1 MAMTPPEEAGPDTGD
16 SLRGKVIAGNFRIER
31 LIGSGAMGNVYQA
44 EQLSLGKEVA
54 VKVLHPHLSSDEKLV
69 RRFQREAKS
78 ASRLNHANSI
88 QIIDSGRDGD
98 GTLYIA
104 MELLSGRDLSQVIKD
119 EFPLPVPR
127 IVRIMSQVLSALDE
141 AHAHGVIHRDLK
153 PSNIMLIER
162 RGEPDFVKVCDYGIA
177 KAQHDESAAESQMLT
192 IQGLVC
198 GTPEYMSPEQARGE
212 PLDGRTDLYS
222 AAVILYHMVTGDIP
236 FRAATPIG
244 IVSRH
249 LSEAPVVPS
258 SRRPDPSIPPDLD
271 DLILRGLAKSRELRP
286 ETAAR
291 FREELENIGSG
302 RLGRRLRDDQGTVPA
317 TPKALAGDGETMAMA
332 AVMKPDRGGK
342 RAPAGKPLAVGLMM
356 VAIAGAGT
364 MVMLKRARQPG
375 GGGQASLVSA
385 SAAGAIGAIELSG
398 QDPSVSAPA
407 AEPPANQN
415 SAPKVAAAV
424 PPAGSQEPAN
434 SLSDIDSSTAT
445 NTSSEVAAALP
456 RAAGTADPVVSRRFR
471 SHGGATPSHPALLA
485 ADVAPKRQPV
495 AAATSTRGSMK
506 STTPRMIDSTAGS
519 ATAPHP
525 GSLVAAAVT
534 APPPPGGAA
543 APDAVQGSG
552 SAGGNSPREIVTDGE
567 RLLSQGEVIEA
578 CRRGEDAKK
587 AAPRLAPAYKF
598 LGKCYMRAG
607 NPTRAK
613 ENYRRYLELAP
624 GAPDA
629 MFIESIVK

>member
-16 SLRGKVIAGNFRIER
+16 SLRGKVIAGNFRIEQ

-104 MELLSGRDLSQVIKD
+104 MELLSGRDLSQVIRE

-249 LSEAPVVPS
+249 LSEAPVLPS
-258 SRRPDPSIPPDLD
+258 SRRPDPCIPPDLD

-302 RLGRRLRDDQGTVPA
+302 RLARRLRDDQGTVPA

-332 AVMKPDRGGK
+332 AVMTADRGGK
-342 RAPAGKPLAVGLMM
+342 RAPAGKPLAVGLML
-356 VAIAGAGT
+356 VAIAGAGA

-375 GGGQASLVSA
+375 GGGQSSRVAPPSVGASGVMGNSA
-385 SAAGAIGAIELSG
+385 SMVAAAGAPADSEGPADSLAGIDRSTTIKPMGEVTVPLPSAAGA
-398 QDPSVSAPA
+398 
-407 AEPPANQN
+407 
-415 SAPKVAAAV
+415 
-424 PPAGSQEPAN
+424 
-434 SLSDIDSSTAT
+434 
-445 NTSSEVAAALP
+445 
-456 RAAGTADPVVSRRFR
+456 ADPRVVSRRPR
-471 SHGGATPSHPALLA
+471 SHGDTAPSHPALLA
-485 ADVAPKRQPV
+485 DQGAPGRQ
-495 AAATSTRGSMK
+495 AAAAAARTHGPVK
-506 STTPRMIDSTAGS
+506 PATPGMIDSTAGS
-519 ATAPHP
+519 AATPHP
-525 GSLVAAAVT
+525 ASMVAAAMT
-534 APPPPGGAA
+534 ALPPPGGAT
-543 APDAVQGSG
+543 APDAVEASGSG
-552 SAGGNSPREIVTDGE
+552 AGGSPREMVTDGE
-567 RLLSQGEVIEA
+567 RLLSQGEVAEA

-607 NPTRAK
+607 NPGRAK

>member
-1 MAMTPPEEAGPDTGD
+1 MTPPEEASPGEGDRNVRDPQTGD
-16 SLRGKVIAGNFRIER
+16 QLLGKVIAGNFRIAR

-54 VKVLHPHLSSDEKLV
+54 VKVLHPHLMSDEKLV

-78 ASRLNHANSI
+78 ASRLNHPNSI
-88 QIIDSGRDGD
+88 QIIDSGRDAD

-104 MELLSGRDLSQVIKD
+104 MELLTGRDLSQIIRD
-119 EFPLPVPR
+119 EFPMPVPR
-127 IVRIMSQVLSALDE
+127 ITRIMSQVLSALDE

-177 KAQHDESAAESQMLT
+177 KAQLEESAADAQMMLT

-249 LSEAPVVPS
+249 LSETPAVPS
-258 SRRPDPSIPPDLD
+258 ARRQDPAIPPDLD

-286 ETAAR
+286 ASAAI
-291 FREELENIGSG
+291 FREELENIGTG
-302 RLGRRLRDDQGTVPA
+302 RVGRRLRGDSRTVPTRPQVA
-317 TPKALAGDGETMAMA
+317 AGDGETISLA
-332 AVMKPDRGGK
+332 AVTGPRRRGK
-342 RAPAGKPLAVGLMM
+342 TGKPLAIALVLVAVGGAVLMVM
-356 VAIAGAGT
+356 NRRPRLPPGAQLPPTVSISSLSGAGVLPMGT
-364 MVMLKRARQPG
+364 GTASPAKAEESSVQGAPG
-375 GGGQASLVSA
+375 IPSQDDKLQKDVTPLPPVPEGAGKLNVSGTIAKTAPPRRLAALSKAA
-385 SAAGAIGAIELSG
+385 SALAESARRRKQGPPQAARATSTGGKSDGAPGTSG
-398 QDPSVSAPA
+398 PPSPSPSVVTSALSTTP
-407 AEPPANQN
+407 
-415 SAPKVAAAV
+415 VAAS
-424 PPAGSQEPAN
+424 G
-434 SLSDIDSSTAT
+434 STAT
-445 NTSSEVAAALP
+445 EAKANT
-456 RAAGTADPVVSRRFR
+456 
-471 SHGGATPSHPALLA
+471 GGASNM
-485 ADVAPKRQPV
+485 RSQ
-495 AAATSTRGSMK
+495 
-506 STTPRMIDSTAGS
+506 
-519 ATAPHP
+519 
-525 GSLVAAAVT
+525 
-534 APPPPGGAA
+534 
-543 APDAVQGSG
+543 
-552 SAGGNSPREIVTDGE
+552 REVISEAE
-567 RLLSQGEVIEA
+567 RLLSQGEIAEA
-578 CRRGEDAKK
+578 CRRGEEAKEENKK
-587 AAPRLAPAYKF
+587 AAPRLALIHKF

-607 NPTRAK
+607 DPGRAK